1 MFKAKSR
8 RRASTLRAFSIAAN
22 NLVTLLFPK
31 PSIVRNSVACSVRWK
46 RSAYSR
52 TQPRLIN
59 FCTVCSESPSMFTP
73 SFDTNLP
80 NFFSCLAGQCV
91 LVQCSVRVPL
101 TSLSLTS
108 VAEWHTGQVSGI
120 WKVPTLSIT
129 LITFGIILFAFITAI
144 FVPLSPIPN
153 RSHSEILQREAR
165 LTVVP
170 SKSTGRKTATGEI
183 VEAAHDHS
191 I

>member
-1 MFKAKSR
+1 M
-8 RRASTLRAFSIAAN
+8 
-22 NLVTLLFPK
+22 
-31 PSIVRNSVACSVRWK
+31 
-46 RSAYSR
+46 
-52 TQPRLIN
+52 
-59 FCTVCSESPSMFTP
+59 
-73 SFDTNLP
+73 
-80 NFFSCLAGQCV
+80 
-91 LVQCSVRVPL
+91 RVPL

-153 RSHSEILQREAR
+153 LSHSEILQREAR